1 MKKAILILS
10 FLFFS
15 FSLFSKEK
23 EFFFQKGDCLFLS
36 PIENPDKK
44 LEKILKHIELKD
56 YKKAKKRIYNLKLE
70 FVNKEILALMEA
82 FVGFLEK
89 PEDNGSFLLD
99 YLNPEIET
107 HKQIKAE
114 ILWLAGN
121 KVESFNLYNLL
132 NKNLLNNITIK
143 KHLENRIISYCKDL
157 DLEIESVLKSDEFQ
171 NLCFKIQ
178 SLPEKIFKEN
188 AYYKGRTLCAILK
201 RNLEESNYFLNL
213 MEKNEKKDFEF
224 FVEILGMDN
233 SQQLSELKNAEFNDR
248 QKELAKYLYIKTED
262 LWLLQNMPSCYTN
275 AYKSKEINLKE
286 LSLLFCLYFPQI
298 RAELEENI
306 IKSNEKL
313 EKPELE
319 CLFPLILNNIINEN
333 LIEGKVKGDD
343 FIFYL
348 KKFIVFL
355 NLINPCEG
363 DWENYVNCG
372 LIPKEK
378 DKEKIEGEFVASIIR
393 KLRGK

>member
-10 FLFFS
+10 FFFFA

-23 EFFFQKGDCLFLS
+23 EYFFQKGDCLFLS
-36 PIENPDKK
+36 PIENPDKG
-44 LEKILKHIELKD
+44 LAKILKYIELKD
-56 YKKAKKRIYNLKLE
+56 YKKAKTKIYNLKLE
-70 FVNKEILALMEA
+70 SINKKIYALMEV
-82 FVGFLEK
+82 FVDFLEK
-89 PEDNGSFLLD
+89 PEDNGNFLLN
-99 YLNPEIET
+99 YLSAEIET

-114 ILWLAGN
+114 ILWLMGN
-121 KVESFNLYNLL
+121 KIESFNLYNLL

-143 KHLENRIISYCKDL
+143 KHLENRIINYCKDL
-157 DLEIESVLKSDEFQ
+157 DYEIENVLRNGEFQ

-178 SLPEKIFKEN
+178 SLPEEIFKESI
-188 AYYKGRTLCAILK
+188 YYKGRTLCAILK
-201 RNLEESNYFLNL
+201 RNLEEGNNFLNL
-213 MEKNEKKDFEF
+213 MEENEKKDFDF
-224 FVEILGMDN
+224 FVEILGMEI
-233 SQQLSELKNAEFNDR
+233 SEQLHQLKNTEFNER
-248 QKELAKYLYIKTED
+248 QKELSKYFYSKTED
-262 LWLLQNMPSCYTN
+262 FWLLQNMPSCYTN

-286 LSLLFCLYFPQI
+286 LSLLFCFYFPQI
-298 RAELEENI
+298 KSELEESI

-313 EKPELE
+313 EKHELE
-319 CLFPLILNNIINEN
+319 CLFPLILTNVIDEN
-333 LIEGKVKGDD
+333 LLEKKVKGDD

-363 DWENYVNCG
+363 NWESYVNCG